1 MKKLTVVFFLFL
13 TIIFTIT
20 IKLFYL
26 QFFSPSSKSKINYLK
41 TEKLT
46 PKRGKIYDRNGEIL
60 ADNQLIYSLIVD
72 PKFII
77 ENNKKEELIDF
88 LNRKLSIDRATI
100 EASLS
105 KDSRYYLV
113 KKINPNEKKEL
124 EKKKEFS
131 FFFEEEEKR
140 FYPEASLTAHLI
152 GFVGKNY
159 QGENLGYFGVEGF
172 YNKDLTGLPG
182 LIKTERNLFNFPIL
196 LGNQEF
202 LNPED
207 GRNLYLTI
215 DKAVQKIIK
224 EELKKGIENYQA
236 KSGCVIV
243 ANPNNLEI
251 LGLSCLPDF
260 DPNFYYQYSENVLR
274 NPAIF
279 DLFEP
284 GSIFKP
290 LIVAAALEE
299 KKIKPNDQINE
310 DGPFK
315 VGEYQIKT
323 WNNKYEGKI
332 SITRVLEKSSN
343 VGMVIIGQKLGANHI
358 FKYLKKFG
366 FGEKTNID
374 LQGEAE
380 TYLKPENQWYPI
392 DYATVT
398 FGQGIAVTPIQMIT
412 AFSSII
418 NGGFLHYP
426 HVVKEITD
434 SKNHF
439 FVNTKVKRRVLSE
452 NTSEI
457 IKKMLYLTVE
467 NAEVNWKKIKP
478 QGYKI
483 GGKTG
488 TAQVPIAGHYDPN
501 KTIASFIGFFPVEK
515 PKIIILVSLREP
527 TTSTWG
533 SETAAPIFF
542 SIAKQLLIY
551 YNIPPE
557 E

>member
-1 MKKLTVVFFLFL
+1 MKKNSVLFFLFL
-13 TIIFTIT
+13 IIIFTIT

-26 QFFSPSSKSKINYLK
+26 QFFSPSSKNKINYLK
-41 TEKLT
+41 TEKLI
-46 PKRGKIYDRNGEIL
+46 PQRGKIFDRNGEIL
-60 ADNQLIYSLIVD
+60 ADNQLVYSLVLD
-72 PKFII
+72 PKFIL

-88 LNRKLSIDRATI
+88 LNNKLSIDKATL
-100 EASLS
+100 EAALS
-105 KDSRYYLV
+105 KNSRYYSV

-159 QGENLGYFGVEGF
+159 QGENVGYFGVEGF

-182 LIKTERNLFNFPIL
+182 LIKTERNLFNFPIF

-202 LNPED
+202 LKPD
-207 GRNLYLTI
+207 HGRNLYLTI

-224 EELKKGIENYQA
+224 EELKRGIERYQA
-236 KSGCVIV
+236 KSGCVV
-243 ANPNNLEI
+243 AANPINLEI

-260 DPNFYYQYSENVLR
+260 DPNYYYQYSEDILR
-274 NPAIF
+274 NPAVF

-299 KKIKPNDQINE
+299 KKIRPNDQINE
-310 DGPFK
+310 LGPLQ

-343 VGMVIIGQKLGANHI
+343 VGMVLIGQRLGAKHI
-358 FKYLKKFG
+358 LKYLKKFG
-366 FGEKTNID
+366 FGEKTDID

-398 FGQGIAVTPIQMIT
+398 FGQGIAATPIQMIT

-418 NGGFLHYP
+418 NGGILYYP
-426 HVVKEITD
+426 HVVKEI
-434 SKNHF
+434 SNSNNRF

-488 TAQVPIAGHYDPN
+488 TAQVAISGYYDPN
-501 KTIASFIGFFPVEK
+501 KTIASFIGFFPIDK
-515 PKIIILVSLREP
+515 PKIIVLVTLKEP
-527 TTSTWG
+527 STSTWG
-533 SETAAPIFF
+533 SETAAPVFF
-542 SIAKQLLIY
+542 SIARQLLIY

>member
-1 MKKLTVVFFLFL
+1 MKKITVVFFLFL

-26 QFFSPSSKSKINYLK
+26 QFFSPSSKNKINYLK

-46 PKRGKIYDRNGEIL
+46 PKRGKIFDRNGEIL

-72 PKFII
+72 PKFIL

-88 LNRKLSIDRATI
+88 LNSKLSIDKATI

-105 KDSRYYLV
+105 KNSRYYLV

-159 QGENLGYFGVEGF
+159 QGENVGYFGVEGF

-260 DPNFYYQYSENVLR
+260 DPNFYYQYSENILR

-343 VGMVIIGQKLGANHI
+343 VGMVIIGQKLGANNI

-418 NGGFLHYP
+418 NGGFLYYP

-515 PKIIILVSLREP
+515 PKIIILVSLKEP

>member
-1 MKKLTVVFFLFL
+1 MKKITVVFFLFL

-26 QFFSPSSKSKINYLK
+26 QFFSPSSKKKINYLK

-46 PKRGKIYDRNGEIL
+46 PKRGKIFDRNGEIL

-72 PKFII
+72 PKFIL

-88 LNRKLSIDRATI
+88 LNSKLSIDKATI

-105 KDSRYYLV
+105 KNSRYYLV

-159 QGENLGYFGVEGF
+159 QGENVGYFGVEGF

-260 DPNFYYQYSENVLR
+260 DPNFYYQYSENILR

-343 VGMVIIGQKLGANHI
+343 VGMVIIGQKLGANNI

-418 NGGFLHYP
+418 NGGFLYYP

-515 PKIIILVSLREP
+515 PKIIILVSLKEP

>member
-1 MKKLTVVFFLFL
+1 MKKITVVFFLFL

-26 QFFSPSSKSKINYLK
+26 QFFSPSSKNKINYLK

-46 PKRGKIYDRNGEIL
+46 PKRGKIFDRNGEIL

-72 PKFII
+72 PKFIL

-88 LNRKLSIDRATI
+88 LNSKLSIDKATI

-105 KDSRYYLV
+105 KNSRYYLV

-159 QGENLGYFGVEGF
+159 QGENVGYFGVEGF

-260 DPNFYYQYSENVLR
+260 DPNFYYQYSENILR

-343 VGMVIIGQKLGANHI
+343 VGMVIIGQKLGANNI

-418 NGGFLHYP
+418 NGGFLYYP